1 MPGFS
6 PLFIW
11 LIAIGLLALL
21 QIEFIEAAFAKLGL
35 SPHTSLAILFGSLLG
50 SGINVPIFSIQA
62 TTRIIQPPSGRQPLV
77 WPALFPQAKHRT
89 IIALNLGGC
98 IIPVGLCIYFI
109 SLQLVNISHILL
121 GILTISVLSHSLSKP
136 IQGIGIG
143 MPIFIAPLAAAGL
156 SLILEP
162 AHAAHLA
169 YISGVLGVLIG
180 ADVFNLQQ
188 ISKLGTPMA
197 SIGGAGSFDG
207 IFLTGVIAAWL
218 A

>member
-21 QIEFIEAAFAKLGL
+21 QIEFIEVAFAKLGL
-35 SPHTSLAILFGSLLG
+35 SPHSSLAILFGSLLG
-50 SGINVPIFSIQA
+50 SGINVPIFSIKA
-62 TTRIIQPPSGRQPLV
+62 TTSIIQPPQGRQPFL
-77 WPALFPQAKHRT
+77 WPLLLPRTAHRT

-98 IIPVGLCIYFI
+98 IIPVGLCLYFI
-109 SLQLVNISHILL
+109 SLQLLTISHILL
-121 GILTISVLSHSLSKP
+121 GVITISVLSHGLSKP

-156 SLILEP
+156 SLILDP
-162 AHAAHLA
+162 IHAAHLA

-180 ADVFNLQQ
+180 ADVFNLPQ
-188 ISKLGTPMA
+188 IGKLGTPMA